1 MKGLIWHL
9 SGEYA
14 SFRPPDATSI
24 LDTTFF
30 PPKTA
35 IIGMIGAAC
44 GWGEDELIDYYEKIR
59 VGIKIESFENV
70 FSDLVKIWKI
80 AEATKQSKWLYIP
93 ENRVYTFE
101 DLKKKISPAIR
112 EIYVIVKR
120 YLYRPRYTIYIATPD
135 NEELLNKIEKALK
148 DPIYPITLG
157 DSDSLF
163 YPQNKDFLRK
173 VEIKKSKSRKFR
185 CLLGRDEVYNEG
197 GGIKIGK
204 DTKFTLYPRQK
215 SMLISFEKGR
225 KNPKAK
231 EIICFI
237 GEIEIEKEIDA
248 HEFDGEPVYLF

>member
-1 MKGLIWHL
+1 MKGLVWQVR
-9 SGEYA
+9 GEYA
-14 SFRPPDATSI
+14 SFRPLDATSI

-44 GWGEDELIDYYEKIR
+44 GWGEDELVDYYEKIR

-80 AEATKQSKWLYIP
+80 AEAKKQSKWLYIP
-93 ENRVYTFE
+93 ENRVYNFE
-101 DLKKKISPAIR
+101 DLKKKVSPVIR

-120 YLYRPRYTIYIATPD
+120 YLYRPRYTIYIATPYD
-135 NEELLNKIEKALK
+135 EDLLYTIEEALK
-148 DPIYPITLG
+148 DPVYPITLG

-163 YPQNKDFLRK
+163 YPENRYFLKK
-173 VEIKKSKSRKFR
+173 VEIKKIKSRKFR
-185 CLLGRDEVYNEG
+185 CLLGRDEVYNIG

-204 DTKFTLYPRQK
+204 DTEFTLYPRQK
-215 SMLISFEKGR
+215 SMLINFEKKR
-225 KNPKAK
+225 KNPKTK

-237 GEIEIEKEIDA
+237 GEIEIEKEIEA
-248 HEFDGEPVYLF
+248 YEFEGEPIYLF